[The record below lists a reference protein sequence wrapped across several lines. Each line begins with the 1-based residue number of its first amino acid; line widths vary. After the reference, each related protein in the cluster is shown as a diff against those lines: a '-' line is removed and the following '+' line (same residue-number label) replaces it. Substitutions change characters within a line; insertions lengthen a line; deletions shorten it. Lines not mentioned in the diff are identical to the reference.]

1 MPAAEDEG
9 TQRSLRI
16 RVTQDGAR
24 VAIRVDV
31 YQGDRLVC
39 FHSSREHTTP
49 LATHDEVSIASK
61 VHNAISGVIAEQ
73 PLF

>member
-1 MPAAEDEG
+1 MAAAEDEG

-24 VAIRVDV
+24 VSVRVDV

-39 FHSSREHTTP
+39 FDASRTLRVP
-49 LATHDEVSIASK
+49 LATHDDVTLARK
-61 VHNAISGVIAEQ
+61 VRAAIEGVVADL